1 MPSSSGIRHAA
12 LPPGR
17 PGVPRTNRRE
27 VQRRLLAE
35 GPGQLSDA
43 ELLGLAWGLG
53 VRRAPPPLTAAALLE
68 QFGGMGGL
76 FAAPPTQLARAG
88 LGPAA
93 WSVLQAALELAR
105 RSVAQHLRQG
115 KLLCSPDMVAQY
127 LALSL
132 QHRPRE
138 IFAVMF
144 LDARNRLLAAEE
156 LFQGTLSQT
165 AVYPREVARRALECN
180 AAAVILAHNHPS
192 GVAEPSPADREL
204 TNTLQRTLRCLDIP
218 VLDHVI
224 VAGGQRFSFA
234 EHGLLQ

>member
-1 MPSSSGIRHAA
+1 MPSSPGIRNAA
-12 LPPGR
+12 LPPDPPTALR
-17 PGVPRTNRRE
+17 ADRRGI
-27 VQRRLLAE
+27 QRRLLAE
-35 GPGQLSDA
+35 GPGGLSDA
-43 ELLGLAWGLG
+43 ELLSLAWGLG
-53 VRRAPPPLTAAALLE
+53 VRRAPSPLRVATLLE

-76 FAAPPTQLARAG
+76 FAAPQKQLARAG

-115 KLLCSPDMVAQY
+115 KLLCSPEMVGHY

-138 IFAVMF
+138 VFAVIF
-144 LDARNRLLAAEE
+144 LDARNRLLAAED

-192 GVAEPSPADREL
+192 GVAEPSPADRQL
-204 TNTLQRTLRCLDIP
+204 TETLQRTLRCLDIP

-234 EHGLLQ
+234 EHGLL